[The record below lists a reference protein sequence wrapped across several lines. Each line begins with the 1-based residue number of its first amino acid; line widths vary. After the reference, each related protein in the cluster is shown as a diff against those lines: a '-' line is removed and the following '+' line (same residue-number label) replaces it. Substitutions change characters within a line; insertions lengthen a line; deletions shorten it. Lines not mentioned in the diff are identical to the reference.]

1 VPRGGDSLSYRDV
14 VAYLHSLVADLGAF
28 EHHVLQVSGKDKDQA
43 LRSVINALQSARF
56 RIDTLDESNR

>member
-1 VPRGGDSLSYRDV
+1 MALDLYILAGAAS
-14 VAYLHSLVADLGAF
+14 AADLGAF

-43 LRSVINALQSARF
+43 LQSAINALQSARF